1 METVVVVA
9 VGVASRTGDFP
20 VVVEEEVVEE
30 VVVEEVVVAIT
41 TANGEAHLLHFQQP
55 LLSLPKGHI
64 NFGRV
69 QEKRL
74 FFIYVLGE
82 GIVLLSFI
90 FFFFFFLNMLL
101 PSFMDCVQQLT
112 TLSDYLRV

>member
-1 METVVVVA
+1 M
-9 VGVASRTGDFP
+9 
-20 VVVEEEVVEE
+20 EE

-64 NFGRV
+64 NFGRI

-90 FFFFFFLNMLL
+90 FFFLNMLL